1 MKKRI
6 FVVIITVFLA
16 VVIAIGCLY
25 AVDMYRMKNNEL
37 VVFSTCGYDYAP
49 QENLP
54 EPPVLNLID
63 SSDNILAVCLT
74 STHSWRFGNGAVS
87 SDYPHPAIREYSEN
101 NTLRVDRG
109 TEIFI
114 DNPSFEITD
123 VNLYRFNESD
133 KLKCVVEHTED
144 SIYVDMPDGEEYILE
159 IVTEHQQGNVH
170 YCVKVVEM

>member
-6 FVVIITVFLA
+6 LVVIITVLLA

-25 AVDMYRMKNNEL
+25 AVDMYRMKNDEP
-37 VVFSTCGYDYAP
+37 VVFSTWGYDYAP

-54 EPPVLNLID
+54 EPPVLNLTD
-63 SSDNILAVCLT
+63 SSDNVLAVCLT

-101 NTLRVDRG
+101 NTLRVARG

-114 DNPSFEITD
+114 DNSSLNITD
-123 VNLYRFNESD
+123 VNLYGFSGSD
-133 KLKCVVEHTED
+133 KLKCGVEHTEN
-144 SIYVDMPDGEEYILE
+144 SIYIDMPDGEEYILE
-159 IVTEHQQGNVH
+159 IVTEHKQGQVL

>member
-6 FVVIITVFLA
+6 FYVIITVFLA
-16 VVIAIGCLY
+16 VVIAIGGLY
-25 AVDMYRMKNNEL
+25 AVDIYRMKNNEP
-37 VVFSTCGYDYAP
+37 VVFSTWGYDYAP

-74 STHSWRFGNGAVS
+74 STHSWKFGNGAIS

-101 NTLRVDRG
+101 NTLRIAQG

-114 DNPSFEITD
+114 DNPSFKITD
-123 VNLYRFNESD
+123 VKLYRFNVSD
-133 KLKCVVEHTED
+133 ELKCVVEHTGD
-144 SIYVDMPDGEEYILE
+144 SIYIDMPDGEEYILQ
-159 IVTEHQQGNVH
+159 IVTEHKQGNVA